1 MKVYMFL
8 ADGFETVEA
17 LAPIDVFRRAGVEI
31 HTVSI
36 SGNIEVTSSHDVV
49 VEADCLLEE
58 IDITDGD
65 ALILPGGYPG
75 YVNLAENEV
84 VGQPLRTYYDS
95 GRFVAAICGAPTV
108 LQRYGVAKGSRVA
121 VHHGCVDEMKDYVL
135 TGHDVEQDRH
145 LITASGAGHAVEF
158 ALALLYALQG
168 ERKVAHVKEGMELH

>member
-84 VGQPLRTYYDS
+84 VGQTLRTYYDS

-108 LQRYGVAKGSRVA
+108 L
-121 VHHGCVDEMKDYVL
+121 
-135 TGHDVEQDRH
+135 
-145 LITASGAGHAVEF
+145 GHAVEF

>member
-1 MKVYMFL
+1 MNRIGTGW
-8 ADGFETVEA
+8 D
-17 LAPIDVFRRAGVEI
+17 I
-31 HTVSI
+31 H
-36 SGNIEVTSSHDVV
+36 
-49 VEADCLLEE
+49 ALEE
-58 IDITDGD
+58 GHDLILGGVRIDSPRGCVGHSDGD

-84 VGQPLRTYYDS
+84 VGQTLRTYYDS

-121 VHHGCVDEMKDYVL
+121 VHHSCAGEMKDYVISS
-135 TGHDVEQDRH
+135 HNVEQDRH